1 VDEAPPPI
9 GAPSSGAEPLPAS
22 APNPNAVPD
31 RNATPPADASHA
43 PLPPATPPGTA
54 APPGPVTRRRALGR
68 NLAAGFWL
76 LIPGRRTSP
85 DRFVR
90 GFDQI
95 VLLLALT
102 LLVWSGLDRLDA
114 EPGAVLQWD
123 GLFGWATYLILG
135 LFSAALIARAQSPET
150 ATRAVLVPALSVAP
164 YLLLLFSLLSDVPL
178 PGSSSLGSSS
188 WAALVAWTYLILIG
202 LRVVKA
208 AFGTARI
215 KVALLAIALIL
226 AAPFVIESIGLDTRL
241 WVAQE
246 AQQDQDEDA
255 ADAEGLFYDQPARIA
270 AEVDRVSLP
279 AAHGPSVFFLGFAG
293 VGEQGVFR
301 REALF
306 ARQVFAD
313 RFGSGDRS
321 VELINDDE
329 DRDSYPLATVSG
341 LDQAVRLMAAK
352 MNTDEDI
359 LVLMLTSHGS
369 EDGLAVTNGSLP
381 MRQLAPA
388 DLQQVLDTS
397 GIKWR
402 IVIVSACYS
411 GIFLEPLKNETTL
424 IVTAA
429 DAKHTSFGCDD
440 RRDLTWFGEAFLKDS
455 LPRAPSFEAAFSQAS
470 ALIRSRETAE
480 HQIHS
485 NPQFFLGALMR
496 DKLAALSRSHSPAA
510 VVTIDACPKHP
521 KRLAFCRSPS

>member
-1 VDEAPPPI
+1 VDEAPPPT
-9 GAPSSGAEPLPAS
+9 GAPGSDAPSPPGTSTLNAPPPVPSPA
-22 APNPNAVPD
+22 
-31 RNATPPADASHA
+31 ADASRA
-43 PLPPATPPGTA
+43 RLPSDV
-54 APPGPVTRRRALGR
+54 PGPVTRRRALLR
-68 NLAAGFWL
+68 NLAAGFEL
-76 LIPGRRTSP
+76 LLPWRRVP
-85 DRFVR
+85 PARFVG

-95 VLLLALT
+95 VPLLALT
-102 LLVWSGLDRLDA
+102 LLIWTGLDRLHA
-114 EPGAVLQWD
+114 EVGAVLQWD

-135 LFSAALIARAQSPET
+135 LFSAALIARVQSPDT
-150 ATRAVLVPALSVAP
+150 DTRSLLVPSLSVAP
-164 YLLLLFSLLSDVPL
+164 YLLLLFSLLGAVPMV
-178 PGSSSLGSSS
+178 GASSI
-188 WAALVAWTYLILIG
+188 AALVAWAYLILIG

-208 AFGTARI
+208 AFGTTRI
-215 KVALLAIALIL
+215 KVALLTIALIL
-226 AAPFVIESIGLDTRL
+226 AAPFVIESFGLDTRL
-241 WVAQE
+241 WVTE
-246 AQQDQDEDA
+246 ETQQDQDEDT

-270 AEVDRVSLP
+270 AEVDRVSQPTLN
-279 AAHGPSVFFLGFAG
+279 GPNVFFLGFAG
-293 VGEQGVFR
+293 VGAQGVFR

-306 ARQVFAD
+306 AQQVFAD

-321 VELINDDE
+321 VELINDEE

-341 LDQAVRLMAAK
+341 LDQAVRLLAAK

-359 LVLMLTSHGS
+359 LVLLLTSHGS
-369 EDGLAVTNGSLP
+369 EDGLAVANGSLP

-440 RRDLTWFGEAFLKDS
+440 SRDLTWFGEAFLRDS
-455 LPRAPSFEAAFSQAS
+455 LPHAPSFEAAFSQAA
-470 ALIRSRETAE
+470 ALIKSRETAE

-485 NPQFFLGALMR
+485 NPQFYLGGLMR
-496 DKLAALSRSHSPAA
+496 DKLATLRPGAATPIPRRSSGTRTVSHSLPAPA
-510 VVTIDACPKHP
+510 HP
-521 KRLAFCRSPS
+521 AL